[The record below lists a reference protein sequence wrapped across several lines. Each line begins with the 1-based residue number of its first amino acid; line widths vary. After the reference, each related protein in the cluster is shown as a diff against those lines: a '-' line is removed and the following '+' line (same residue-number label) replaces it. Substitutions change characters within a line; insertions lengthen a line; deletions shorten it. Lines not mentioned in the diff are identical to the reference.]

1 MICSYLVIKTFDNY
15 SEILFSNNFKSYWWI
30 SWELFFIEFI
40 VWIILFFL
48 IISVLKNKVLS
59 YFQEGKFF
67 DLLEEI
73 KAKLPFITSLE
84 KVNEYLKKEFQSKFS
99 ITHVH
104 LQDNTLNYNSIILDY
119 FNTDNSRMYFMND
132 IVFIE
137 ENKNKL
143 WNYNILTFKKI
154 KAYIIFPLRDT
165 QWKTVWIFEI
175 WNKSLK
181 DPYYT
186 SEILDLYKFTHYIRG
201 HLKYLSVYKRMQD
214 LSINLDK
221 KVDEKTIEF
230 NNLLNKQKEFI
241 AYVWHEIKNPITN
254 TLFLSDSIR
263 QDINWKV
270 DKGVQEDAGILYD
283 ELVKVSKLVKY
294 IFSAE
299 KFDLDKTKLYRSTL
313 NISKFMQWELDYFQ
327 HNYKNINFTW
337 SIQEWIIY
345 EIDEIQ
351 FRQVIQNLINNAI
364 KFINRDNPKIQI
376 SLGNKWKNIIVT
388 IEDNWE
394 WFSKNDSE
402 SIFDKY
408 ITGSWNAT
416 GLGMGLYLC
425 KKIIELH
432 DWDISVSQSDDL
444 GWAKFTIRL

>member
-1 MICSYLVIKTFDNY
+1 
-15 SEILFSNNFKSYWWI
+15 
-30 SWELFFIEFI
+30 
-40 VWIILFFL
+40 
-48 IISVLKNKVLS
+48 
-59 YFQEGKFF
+59 
-67 DLLEEI
+67 
-73 KAKLPFITSLE
+73 
-84 KVNEYLKKEFQSKFS
+84 
-99 ITHVH
+99 
-104 LQDNTLNYNSIILDY
+104 
-119 FNTDNSRMYFMND
+119 
-132 IVFIE
+132 
-137 ENKNKL
+137 
-143 WNYNILTFKKI
+143 
-154 KAYIIFPLRDT
+154 
-165 QWKTVWIFEI
+165 
-175 WNKSLK
+175 
-181 DPYYT
+181 
-186 SEILDLYKFTHYIRG
+186 
-201 HLKYLSVYKRMQD
+201 
-214 LSINLDK
+214 
-221 KVDEKTIEF
+221 
-230 NNLLNKQKEFI
+230 
-241 AYVWHEIKNPITN
+241 
-254 TLFLSDSIR
+254 
-263 QDINWKV
+263 
-270 DKGVQEDAGILYD
+270 
-283 ELVKVSKLVKY
+283 LVKY

-299 KFDLDKTKLYRSTL
+299 KFDLGKTKLYRSTL
-313 NISKFMQWELDYFQ
+313 NISKFMQCELDYFQ
-327 HNYKNINFTW
+327 HNYKNINFNW